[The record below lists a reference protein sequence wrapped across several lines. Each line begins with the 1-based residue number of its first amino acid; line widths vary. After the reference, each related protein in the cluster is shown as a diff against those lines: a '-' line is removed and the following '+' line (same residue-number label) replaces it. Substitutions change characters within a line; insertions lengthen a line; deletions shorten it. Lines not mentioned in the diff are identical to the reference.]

1 MAKFYGVI
9 GYATTEETKPDVWV
23 ETITERPYYGDII
36 RESRRVE
43 SSQDSVSD
51 GVSLNNEVSIVADL
65 YAQENINEMRYVK
78 IRGTAWKIT
87 SVEVQYPRLNI
98 SIGGIY
104 NGKTS

>member
-9 GYATTEETKPDVWV
+9 GYAVTEETKPDVWV
-23 ETITERPYYGDII
+23 ETVTERPYFGDIV

-43 SSQDSVSD
+43 NSQDTIND
-51 GVSLNNEVSIVADL
+51 GITMNNEISIVADP
-65 YAQENINEMRYVK
+65 YAQEHIYAMRYVK
-78 IRGTAWKIT
+78 FRGAAWKIT

-104 NGKTS
+104 NGKTN

>member
-43 SSQDSVSD
+43 NSQDSVND

>member
-1 MAKFYGVI
+1 MAKFYGLI
-9 GYATTEETKPDVWV
+9 GYSTTEETRPDVWV

-43 SSQDSVSD
+43 NSQDSVND

>member
-9 GYATTEETKPDVWV
+9 GYAITEETKPDVWV
-23 ETITERPYYGDII
+23 ETVKERVYYGDIV

-43 SSQDSVSD
+43 NSQDTIND
-51 GVSLNNEVSIVADL
+51 GITLNNEISIVADP
-65 YAQENINEMRYVK
+65 YAQEHIDAMRYVK
-78 IRGTAWKIT
+78 IRDKAWKIT

-104 NGKTS
+104 NGKTN

>member
-23 ETITERPYYGDII
+23 ETITERKYYGDII
-36 RESRRVE
+36 RASRRVE
-43 SSQDSVSD
+43 SSQDTIND
-51 GVSLNNEVSIVADL
+51 GVTINNVISIVADP
-65 YAQENINEMRYVK
+65 YAQKNIDMMRYVK
-78 IRGTAWKIT
+78 FRGTAWKIT
-87 SVEVQYPRLNI
+87 SVEIQYPRLNI

>member
-43 SSQDSVSD
+43 NSQDSVND
-51 GVSLNNEVSIVADL
+51 GVSLDNEVSIVADL

>member
-43 SSQDSVSD
+43 SSQDSVND
-51 GVSLNNEVSIVADL
+51 GISLDNEVSIVADL
-65 YAQENINEMRYVK
+65 YAQENINEMRYIK

>member
-1 MAKFYGVI
+1 MAKFYGMI
-9 GYATTEETKPDVWV
+9 GYSTTEETKPDVWV

-43 SSQDSVSD
+43 SSQDSVND
-51 GVSLNNEVSIVADL
+51 GVSLDNEVSIVADL

>member
-1 MAKFYGVI
+1 MAKFYGMI
-9 GYATTEETKPDVWV
+9 GYAITEETKPDVWV
-23 ETITERPYYGDII
+23 ETITERPYYGDIT

-43 SSQDSVSD
+43 SSQDSIND
-51 GVSLNNEVSIVADL
+51 GVSLNNDISIVADL
-65 YAQENINEMRYVK
+65 YAQENINAMRYVK

>member
-9 GYATTEETKPDVWV
+9 GYSTTEETKPDVWV

-43 SSQDSVSD
+43 NAQDSVND

>member
-9 GYATTEETKPDVWV
+9 GYSTTEETKPDVWV

-43 SSQDSVSD
+43 NSQDSVND
-51 GVSLNNEVSIVADL
+51 GVSLNNEVSIVADI

>member
-23 ETITERPYYGDII
+23 ETITERPYYGDIT

-43 SSQDSVSD
+43 SSQDSIND
-51 GVSLNNEVSIVADL
+51 GVSLNNDISIVADP
-65 YAQENINEMRYVK
+65 YAQENINTMRYVK

>member
-9 GYATTEETKPDVWV
+9 VYATTEETKPDVWV

-43 SSQDSVSD
+43 NSQDSVND

>member
-43 SSQDSVSD
+43 SSQDSVND

>member
-9 GYATTEETKPDVWV
+9 GYAITEETKPDVWV
-23 ETITERPYYGDII
+23 ETVKERDYYGDIV

-43 SSQDSVSD
+43 NSQDTIND
-51 GVSLNNEVSIVADL
+51 GITLNNEISIVADP
-65 YAQENINEMRYVK
+65 YAQEHIDAMRYVK
-78 IRGTAWKIT
+78 IRDKAWKIT

-104 NGKTS
+104 NGKTN

>member
-9 GYATTEETKPDVWV
+9 GYAVTEETKPDVWV
-23 ETITERPYYGDII
+23 ETVTERPYFGDIV

-43 SSQDSVSD
+43 SSQDTVND
-51 GVSLNNEVSIVADL
+51 GITMNNEISIVADP
-65 YAQENINEMRYVK
+65 YAQEHIYAMRYVK
-78 IRGTAWKIT
+78 FRGAAWKIT

-104 NGKTS
+104 NGKTN

>member
-43 SSQDSVSD
+43 SSQDSVND
-51 GVSLNNEVSIVADL
+51 GVSLDNEVSIVADL

>member
-36 RESRRVE
+36 RESSRVE
-43 SSQDSVSD
+43 SSQDSVND
-51 GVSLNNEVSIVADL
+51 GVSLDNEVSIVADL

>member
-43 SSQDSVSD
+43 SSQDSVNE
-51 GVSLNNEVSIVADL
+51 GVSLDNEVSIVADL
-65 YAQENINEMRYVK
+65 YAQENINEMRYIK

>member
-23 ETITERPYYGDII
+23 ETITERQYYGDII

-43 SSQDSVSD
+43 SSQDSVND
-51 GVSLNNEVSIVADL
+51 GVSLDNEVSIVADL
-65 YAQENINEMRYVK
+65 YAQENINEMRYIK

>member
-23 ETITERPYYGDII
+23 ETITERQYYGDII
-36 RESRRVE
+36 RASRRVE
-43 SSQDSVSD
+43 SSQDTIND
-51 GVSLNNEVSIVADL
+51 GVTINNEISIVADP
-65 YAQENINEMRYVK
+65 YAQKNIDMMRYVK

-87 SVEVQYPRLNI
+87 SVEIQYPRLNI

>member
-9 GYATTEETKPDVWV
+9 GYAVTEETKPDVWV
-23 ETITERPYYGDII
+23 ETVTERPYFGDIV

-43 SSQDSVSD
+43 SSQDTVND
-51 GVSLNNEVSIVADL
+51 GITMNNEISIIADP
-65 YAQENINEMRYVK
+65 YAQEHIYAMRYEK
-78 IRGTAWKIT
+78 FRGTAWKIT

-104 NGKTS
+104 NGKTN

>member
-1 MAKFYGVI
+1 MAKFYGLI
-9 GYATTEETKPDVWV
+9 GYSTTEETRPDVWV

-43 SSQDSVSD
+43 SSKDSVND

>member
-43 SSQDSVSD
+43 SSQDSVND
-51 GVSLNNEVSIVADL
+51 VVSLDNEVSIVADL
-65 YAQENINEMRYVK
+65 YAQENINEMRYIK

>member
-43 SSQDSVSD
+43 NSQDSVND

-87 SVEVQYPRLNI
+87 SVEVQYPRINI

>member
-36 RESRRVE
+36 RECRRVE
-43 SSQDSVSD
+43 SSQDSVND
-51 GVSLNNEVSIVADL
+51 GVSLDNEVSIVADL

>member
-23 ETITERPYYGDII
+23 ETITERPYYGDIT

-43 SSQDSVSD
+43 SSQDSIND
-51 GVSLNNEVSIVADL
+51 GVSLNNDISIVADL
-65 YAQENINEMRYVK
+65 YAQENINAMRYVK

-87 SVEVQYPRLNI
+87 SVEGQYPRLNI

>member
-9 GYATTEETKPDVWV
+9 GYSTTEETKPDVWV

-43 SSQDSVSD
+43 NSQDSVND

>member
-9 GYATTEETKPDVWV
+9 GYAVTEETKPDVWV
-23 ETITERPYYGDII
+23 ETVTERPYFGDIV

-43 SSQDSVSD
+43 SSQDTIND
-51 GVSLNNEVSIVADL
+51 GITMNNEISIVADP
-65 YAQENINEMRYVK
+65 YAQEHIYAMRYVK
-78 IRGTAWKIT
+78 FRGAAWKIT

-104 NGKTS
+104 NGKTN

>member
-43 SSQDSVSD
+43 SSQDSVND
-51 GVSLNNEVSIVADL
+51 GVSLDNEVSIVADL
-65 YAQENINEMRYVK
+65 YAQENINEMRYIK